1 MSKQC
6 FNITAATNDVD
17 DQHVL
22 SFNAVDDDV
31 LAHGKTAQA
40 GAQVFIAAAAHVGM
54 GGKKKKPVS
63 DGINHAVGNFDAV
76 AFLGGVIP
84 NLVQLGFG
92 LAASLL
98 RQGRAWIAA

>member
-6 FNITAATNDVD
+6 FHITAAAYDVE
-17 DQHVL
+17 DQHVF

-40 GAQVFIAAAAHVGM
+40 GAQVFIAAAAHMGM
-54 GGKKKKPVS
+54 GGKKKKPVGA
-63 DGINHAVGNFDAV
+63 GINHAVGNLDAV

-84 NLVQLGFG
+84 NVV
-92 LAASLL
+92 
-98 RQGRAWIAA
+98 